1 MVRDARFTAHVF
13 VAAVYTVFIVISL
26 VVHEENEKAANI
38 LRTNL
43 IWTALMA
50 VNVIW
55 LAYHYALLPAGI
67 CLLIS
72 VLWLFKVYVF
82 EINGAFAIIP
92 RSNVFLILN
101 WQMVVVNVHL
111 VLIFDEVKRLY
122 GE

>member
-1 MVRDARFTAHVF
+1 MLQDARFTAHVF

-26 VVHEENEKAANI
+26 LVQEVDERAANV
-38 LRTNL
+38 LRSNL
-43 IWTALMA
+43 SWTALMA

-82 EINGAFAIIP
+82 EINGAYAIIP